1 VSNWSPVETQVSRAG
16 GIMPSR
22 AGSQVATHF
31 GSPVSELAACTRAV
45 GLADRSDLGVLT
57 MTGAPA
63 SLSELVAHATGT
75 NLAVG
80 GVVANADTWWCRACA
95 GEVVTVTEPPARAR
109 ILTSLRM
116 PTARLH
122 GLDVRDASADTAA
135 IAVVGR
141 RAADVL
147 AVLGLLGPTGDP
159 RAVPPF
165 TSQTLAGVPIR
176 LLLQTDRR
184 ALLLAAT
191 AEAEQIW
198 EAIQTAGRRF
208 GLSLVGTDALRLLVL
223 QERVATA
230 QSGGLRHT

>member
-1 VSNWSPVETQVSRAG
+1 VETQVNRAG

-22 AGSQVATHF
+22 TGGRVA
-31 GSPVSELAACTRAV
+31 ARAV

-57 MTGAPA
+57 MTGAAA
-63 SLSELVAHATGT
+63 SLSELVGHTTGT
-75 NLAVG
+75 SLAVG
-80 GVVANADTWWCRACA
+80 GVVASADTWWCRASA

-109 ILTSLRM
+109 ILTTLRM

-122 GLDVRDASADTAA
+122 GLDVRDASAEMAA

-147 AVLGLLGPTGDP
+147 AALGLLGSAGDP
-159 RAVPPF
+159 RAVAPF
-165 TSQTLAGVPIR
+165 TSQTLAGAPVR

-184 ALLLAAT
+184 ALVLAPT
-191 AEAEQIW
+191 AEAERVW
-198 EAIQTAGRRF
+198 EAIQTAGRPF
-208 GLSLVGTDALRLLVL
+208 GLSLVGTDALRLLAL